1 MGTSRI
7 STMRDIMPNI
17 GFIGLGIMGLPMA
30 INLMKK
36 GEPLLVTGFDVSE
49 ERRKLF
55 EKSGGGTVDSVVKIA
70 TSHDLIFLCLP
81 KNEMVESV
89 MGEILCEGQ
98 PGTVIVDTGSTS
110 PALIQTLS
118 VKARDRGMEL
128 LDSPV
133 SGGETGAKAGTLV
146 LMVGG
151 DKTVFDKVKPYL
163 DRTGQSATY
172 MGASGNGSAT
182 KIVNNMLVGIHL
194 AALGEAFCF
203 ARKAGLDLQILF
215 DAIRFGFAQS
225 AVMDIK
231 ASRLINRDY
240 SASARTAVHQKD
252 LNNAKD
258 LAAHL
263 GVDIPLS
270 MMVLDY
276 MNQLEGM
283 GKVDE
288 DHCAVARIYEK
299 AMGLYDD

>member
-1 MGTSRI
+1 
-7 STMRDIMPNI
+7 MPKS
-17 GFIGLGIMGLPMA
+17 GFIGLGVMGLPMA
-30 INLMKK
+30 VNLMRK
-36 GEPLLVTGFDVSE
+36 GGPLDVTGFDVSE
-49 ERRKLF
+49 ERRNLF
-55 EKSGGGTVDSVVKIA
+55 REAGGAAVDSVAAVA
-70 TSHDLIFLCLP
+70 SACDLIFLCLP
-81 KNEMVESV
+81 KNELVESV
-89 MGEILCEGQ
+89 VGEILAKGR

-110 PALIQTLS
+110 PALIQNLF
-118 VKARDRGMEL
+118 VKARDKGMEL
-128 LDSPV
+128 VDSPV

-146 LMVGG
+146 LMAGG
-151 DKTVFDKVKPYL
+151 EKAVFDRVKPYL
-163 DRTGQSATY
+163 ERMGQSVTY
-172 MGASGNGSAT
+172 MGKSGSGSAT

-203 ARKAGLDLQILF
+203 ARKAGLDLQTLY
-215 DAIRFGFAQS
+215 DAIKSGFAQS

-231 ASRLINRDY
+231 ASRLIERDY

-263 GVDIPLS
+263 GVEIPLS

-276 MNQLEGM
+276 MNQLEAM

-299 AMGLYDD
+299 AMGLYKD